1 MLTLRLAAYEAVTW
15 VRARLILARATLTGR
30 TLARTTREWAANPVH
45 WCTRPGCPVCWARGC
60 PA

>member
-1 MLTLRLAAYEAVTW
+1 MLTLRIAAYEAVTW
-15 VRARLILARATLTGR
+15 VRARLILARTALTGR
-30 TLARTTREWAANPVH
+30 TLARTAREWAANPAN